1 VRDAVTADGL
11 HSRYTPVMS
20 VVEKKQFSS
29 VIIECETADVF
40 KAGVNGEKY
49 ARKNNSIMA

>member
-1 VRDAVTADGL
+1 MTADGL